1 MLRMNQ
7 TDPDNYVVILSIL
20 DRFRGFCVMKQ
31 RQADV
36 YTVMSGYW
44 NICCLQISS
53 ECSTFVDGNG
63 CVLMSSSCLV
73 GQNYSLIRN

>member
-44 NICCLQISS
+44 NICCL
-53 ECSTFVDGNG
+53 
-63 CVLMSSSCLV
+63 
-73 GQNYSLIRN
+73 